1 MKARSEKAS
10 AGTVSIFSLLG
21 MVALLAVGSLAI
33 DAGYVYVARS
43 DLQNAADAA
52 ALSGAAELGD
62 IYVDL
67 EPSNHAGYV
76 MSSLDRSRIV
86 TQIGA
91 IAGQNRAVGQ
101 VVNISDPAVS
111 VGTWDFSTG
120 SLTTTNLQPRAIS
133 ALAQRTDAVNGPVGS
148 FFARVIGRNSF
159 DVAARSTAALTSLGG
174 VPENAVTLPVGISTA
189 WFSNNSCDQP
199 IKFHP
204 TGTLEGC
211 AGWHTYDQAPA
222 NASSLRGVLRGLES
236 GSFQPPAMS
245 TGDLANFTGGTVSSA
260 FPDMQ
265 QLYETRRFDESPSD
279 EFDALVVVYESPG
292 CSNPSGAVKVVGFAS
307 VTVTGVET
315 SPEKTIDAVVRCDI
329 VHEGTGGGGEFG
341 SLGSVP
347 VLVQ

>member
-1 MKARSEKAS
+1 MKSRTQRTA

-21 MVALLAVGSLAI
+21 MVSLLAVGSLAL
-33 DAGYVYVARS
+33 DVGYVYVARS

-52 ALSGAAELGD
+52 VLSGAAELGD
-62 IYVDL
+62 IYMDL
-67 EPSNHAGYV
+67 DPSSHSGYV
-76 MSSLDRSRIV
+76 MSSLDRSRVV
-86 TQIGA
+86 TAIGA

-101 VVNISDPAVS
+101 VVNIVDPAVS

-148 FFARVIGRNSF
+148 FFARVIGRDSF
-159 DVAARSTAALTSLGG
+159 NVAARSTAALTPLGG
-174 VPENAVTLPVGISTA
+174 VPEGAVTLPVGISTA

-211 AGWHTYDQAPA
+211 AGWHTYDQSPA
-222 NASSLRGVLRGLES
+222 NASTLRNTLQGLES
-236 GSFQPPAMS
+236 GAYQSPPMA
-245 TGDLANFTGGTVSSA
+245 TGDITNFTGGTLASA

-279 EFDALVVVYESPG
+279 EFDALVVVYDSPG

-315 SPEKTIDAVVRCDI
+315 SPENTIDAVVRCDI

-341 SLGSVP
+341 TLGSVP
-347 VLVQ
+347 LLVQ